1 MFCLDLVNC
10 HDLDTEGLRHIVH
23 IFPDLTRIG
32 MLSAP
37 QASWPLAPW
46 PKVCVDSL
54 VEISQLR
61 RLELVGLSRLGTV
74 AVGHA
79 APLERAIRAQ
89 QELGCSQMLDC
100 LSFWMPHN
108 YPCTQ
113 VRFRISPSDHQ
124 VFSGTAP
131 GLGERL
137 ERAIEGD

>member
-1 MFCLDLVNC
+1 
-10 HDLDTEGLRHIVH
+10 
-23 IFPDLTRIG
+23 

-46 PKVCVDSL
+46 PKVCVDSF

-89 QELGCSQMLDC
+89 QELGLLQPNVGLFVILDASQLP
-100 LSFWMPHN
+100 L
-108 YPCTQ
+108 YPGS
-113 VRFRISPSDHQ
+113 ISD
-124 VFSGTAP
+124 
-131 GLGERL
+131 
-137 ERAIEGD
+137 